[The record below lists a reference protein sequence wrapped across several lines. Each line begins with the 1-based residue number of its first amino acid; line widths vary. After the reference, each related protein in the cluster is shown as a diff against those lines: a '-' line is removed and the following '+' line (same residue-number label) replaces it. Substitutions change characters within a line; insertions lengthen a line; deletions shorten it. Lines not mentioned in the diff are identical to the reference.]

1 MGDRHRT
8 GKAATH
14 ERNRYALPPLP
25 QCPISNFQFPVSS
38 LPFPLSFY
46 STFDPNQEH
55 NMRAHKADRSDSAH
69 RNVHDRLDPPDLLH
83 FHGLHALQDAP
94 HRHRD
99 PGPHFRSLHH
109 PGHRDAPPARQ
120 ARVRGHESAHAWA
133 RAVEGE
139 PDGSAADDAQRLV
152 SVGGREDVGG
162 EGRADGMVVDGEKR
176 GYGCWWDGGFMGVF
190 GEFGFVQGVL
200 YHALNSCP
208 CGCTSWATVHQYQ
221 AVIRWKQYY
230 TDHLVNLS
238 IKMYLYPT
246 ISEKLPNIP
255 CFDRRGYR
263 AKLKGDITKNYAPE
277 RIILTLRGLC
287 ILRLLYHL
295 PPKSHLPVKT

>member
-1 MGDRHRT
+1 MKLT
-8 GKAATH
+8 GPI
-14 ERNRYALPPLP
+14 PP
-25 QCPISNFQFPVSS
+25 
-38 LPFPLSFY
+38 
-46 STFDPNQEH
+46 
-55 NMRAHKADRSDSAH
+55 H

-133 RAVEGE
+133 GAVEGE

-152 SVGGREDVGG
+152 GVGGREDVGR
-162 EGRADGMVVDGEKR
+162 EGRADGMVVNGERR

-190 GEFGFVQGVL
+190 GEFGIVQRAL

-208 CGCTSWATVHQYQ
+208 MAALLGLRC
-221 AVIRWKQYY
+221 I
-230 TDHLVNLS
+230 N
-238 IKMYLYPT
+238 IKPSLDGSNTTLIIWQTQVSKGTRYPT
-246 ISEKLPNIP
+246 ISERLPNVP
-255 CFDRRGYR
+255 CYDRRGYR
-263 AKLKGDITKNYAPE
+263 AKLKGDITK
-277 RIILTLRGLC
+277 TMLR
-287 ILRLLYHL
+287 
-295 PPKSHLPVKT
+295 KQ